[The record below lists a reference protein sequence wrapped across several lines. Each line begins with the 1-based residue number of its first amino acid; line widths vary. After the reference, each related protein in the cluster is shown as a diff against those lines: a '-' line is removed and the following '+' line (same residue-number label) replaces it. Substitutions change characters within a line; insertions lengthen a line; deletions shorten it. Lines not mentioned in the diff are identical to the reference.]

1 MAPDLKDGSNMPR
14 ISLIALAA
22 AGSLLCGCASAGWHT
37 YAQQPRHEELAADG
51 TKLSLIC
58 RDQAPTGS
66 KIVKRECHTQAEWD
80 SLAEDNMQQLNQT
93 AARSMP
99 MTDPGSPSGR

>member
-1 MAPDLKDGSNMPR
+1 LQYVVDLKGGSKMSR
-14 ISLIALAA
+14 ISLIILAA
-22 AGSLLCGCASAGWHT
+22 VGSLLCGCATAGWHT
-37 YAQQPRHEELAADG
+37 YAQQPRETQLASSG
-51 TKLSLIC
+51 TRVGLIC

-80 SLAEDNMQQLNQT
+80 TLAEDNMQQLNQT

-99 MTDPGSPSGR
+99 Q

>member
-1 MAPDLKDGSNMPR
+1 MPR
-14 ISLIALAA
+14 ISLITLAA
-22 AGSLLCGCASAGWHT
+22 VGSLLCGCASAGWHT
-37 YAQQPRHEELAADG
+37 YAQQPHGTQLADDG
-51 TKLSLIC
+51 TKLALIC

-80 SLAEDNMQQLNQT
+80 SLAEGNMQQLNQT

-99 MTDPGSPSGR
+99 MTNPGSANGR

>member
-1 MAPDLKDGSNMPR
+1 MHR
-14 ISLIALAA
+14 ISLITLAA
-22 AGSLLCGCASAGWHT
+22 VGALLCGCASEGWHT
-37 YAQQPRHEELAADG
+37 YAQQPRGTQLAADG
-51 TKLSLIC
+51 TKLALIC
-58 RDQAPTGS
+58 RDEAPTGS

-80 SLAEDNMQQLNQT
+80 SLSEGSMQQLNNT